1 MHAFASCNNLSTK
14 HACISFGNNKQLLH
28 TPPLNTMNY
37 LHKVVDEAKGRVK
50 YSLPRVDNH
59 GIQWRGVC
67 NNSFIIHLH
76 RISGEKKI
84 MMKKGKKLRRK
95 ENEGE
100 KSVTQTWLDLNSVP
114 LGCEESI

>member
-1 MHAFASCNNLSTK
+1 MA
-14 HACISFGNNKQLLH
+14 
-28 TPPLNTMNY
+28 
-37 LHKVVDEAKGRVK
+37 EGRVK

-84 MMKKGKKLRRK
+84 MMKKGKKWRRK
-95 ENEGE
+95 EM
-100 KSVTQTWLDLNSVP
+100 KKKV
-114 LGCEESI
+114 